1 MENLIKIYCRNTDSY
16 ISVPGGSN
24 LIDVYRL
31 LKDKID
37 FEPINAFVNNKSEA
51 LTFPLYSPK
60 TVEFLP
66 VTSASGNRTYIR
78 SLCMML
84 YHAVAS
90 KLPGARL
97 RIEHSLANGYY
108 GTIDM
113 GGSRITSPEVIKSL
127 EEHIRSLVEKNLP
140 FKRKEDRTE
149 NVIEIFRNQGLD
161 DKVKLLSTLHELYTV
176 YYTLDG
182 LSDSYYGPLAA
193 STGILKTFRLIPFN
207 NGLLLLGPDRNNP
220 SEPATPQPQPKMY
233 EAFTDYVAF
242 NHIVGIRNVGEL
254 NSAVDAGESSTV
266 INVSEA
272 LHGNRIAAIAD
283 EITRRFRKGEAKVVL
298 IAGPSSSGKTTFS
311 KRLAIQL
318 MTNLVKPQTISLDD
332 YFVDREKTPK
342 DESGEYDYESLYA
355 LDLEEFNRDINAL
368 INGEEVELPYYN
380 FANGKREYRGNR
392 ISIGDDTI
400 LLIEGIHGL
409 NPELTAQVPDRMK
422 FRIYVS
428 ALTTISIDDHNW
440 IPTTDNRLLRRIIR
454 DAKYRGVSPAETIS
468 RWPSVRRGEERWIFP
483 YQENADV
490 MFNSSLLFELGVIKD
505 RAERL
510 LRQVPHD
517 AREYAEAWRLRG
529 FLNYFDS
536 ISEEFVPSTSLL
548 REFLGGSS
556 FKY

>member
-60 TVEFLP
+60 TVEFIP
-66 VTSASGNRTYIR
+66 VTSASGNRTYVR

-113 GGSRITSPEVIKSL
+113 GGSRITSPEVIKAL
-127 EEHIRSLVEKNLP
+127 EEHIRSLVEKDLP

-207 NGLLLLGPDRNNP
+207 NGLLLLGAGQKQ
-220 SEPATPQPQPKMY
+220 SVGTGHSAAPAK
-233 EAFTDYVAF
+233 
-242 NHIVGIRNVGEL
+242 NV
-254 NSAVDAGESSTV
+254 
-266 INVSEA
+266 
-272 LHGNRIAAIAD
+272 
-283 EITRRFRKGEAKVVL
+283 
-298 IAGPSSSGKTTFS
+298 
-311 KRLAIQL
+311 
-318 MTNLVKPQTISLDD
+318 
-332 YFVDREKTPK
+332 
-342 DESGEYDYESLYA
+342 
-355 LDLEEFNRDINAL
+355 
-368 INGEEVELPYYN
+368 
-380 FANGKREYRGNR
+380 
-392 ISIGDDTI
+392 
-400 LLIEGIHGL
+400 
-409 NPELTAQVPDRMK
+409 
-422 FRIYVS
+422 
-428 ALTTISIDDHNW
+428 
-440 IPTTDNRLLRRIIR
+440 
-454 DAKYRGVSPAETIS
+454 
-468 RWPSVRRGEERWIFP
+468 
-483 YQENADV
+483 
-490 MFNSSLLFELGVIKD
+490 
-505 RAERL
+505 
-510 LRQVPHD
+510 
-517 AREYAEAWRLRG
+517 
-529 FLNYFDS
+529 
-536 ISEEFVPSTSLL
+536 
-548 REFLGGSS
+548 
-556 FKY
+556 